1 MHVWGGGKMKI
12 AITATPSASRFAPI
26 VLRGDV
32 GEAFTVASRLGYDG
46 VELHLRYPG
55 DADAGTIKD
64 LMKRYD
70 LGVPT
75 LGTGMAAGQDGLT
88 FASVDAEIRRQAMD
102 RIAGHI
108 ALAAQ
113 IGAGV
118 TIGLI
123 WGRVGVDEA
132 QRSER
137 LALAKDCLA
146 QCARLAE
153 KHGVTLFLEALNR
166 YESDYPVTL
175 EQAAAIVTEMGLTN
189 VRLLADTYHMNI
201 EEADMCASLRHVA
214 PLLGH
219 IHLVDSNRQ
228 APGRGHCDLRSVVQ
242 TLSEIGFAG
251 YLSFEVLALPSPLEA
266 AVSGLAAVRS
276 YGIASVQRG

>member
-1 MHVWGGGKMKI
+1 MKI

-32 GEAFTVASRLGYDG
+32 SDAFAVASDLGYDG
-46 VELHLRYPG
+46 VELHLRYPADV
-55 DADAGTIKD
+55 DAKAVKR
-64 LMKRYD
+64 LMQRYG

-75 LGTGMAAGQDGLT
+75 LGTGMAAGEDGLT
-88 FASVDAEIRRQAMD
+88 FANPDADIRRRAVE
-102 RIAGHI
+102 RIAQHI

-113 IGAGV
+113 IGSAV

-123 WGRVGVDEA
+123 WGRVTNDPA

-137 LALAKDCLA
+137 LALANDSLA
-146 QCARLAE
+146 QCSRMAE
-153 KHGVTLFLEALNR
+153 KEGVTLFFEALNR

-175 EQAAAIVTEMGLTN
+175 EQAADVVSTLGASN

-201 EEADMCASLRHVA
+201 EETDMAASLRHVA
-214 PLLGH
+214 PMLGH
-219 IHLVDSNRQ
+219 IHLVDSNRR
-228 APGRGHCDLRSVVQ
+228 APGHGHCDLRGVVQ
-242 TLSEIGFAG
+242 TLSAVGFTG

-266 AVSGLAAVRS
+266 ARDGIAAVRG
-276 YGIASVQRG
+276 YGVAGVQHG